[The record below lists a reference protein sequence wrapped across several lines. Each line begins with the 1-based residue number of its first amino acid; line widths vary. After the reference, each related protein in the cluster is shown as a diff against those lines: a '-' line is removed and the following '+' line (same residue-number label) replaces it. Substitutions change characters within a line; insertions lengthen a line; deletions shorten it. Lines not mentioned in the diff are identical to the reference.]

1 MADAHMPSSEC
12 WHLLLFIFLS
22 RAERDRLQPRHLLAG
37 IAMSEFNELQEAKGE
52 LQRRRK
58 ILQVL
63 ATKYDELLQSS
74 SPDSEEVLKARVSV
88 AEARVG
94 VAEAE
99 FDEAKAKL
107 RAAQA
112 KGAPEATAE
121 ARVGVAEARVGVA
134 EAKVGVA
141 EAKYDVAEAKGA
153 PEATAEA
160 RVGVAEAKVG
170 VAEAKYD
177 VAEAK
182 GSNPQKL
189 ERLQGEIVAKQAKY
203 DELEGQ
209 FSSFDWGDFSFV
221 DVHVHTL
228 GACVGERECV
238 CVGELD
244 CMPRRVCCVREFMSA
259 QSHA

>member
-1 MADAHMPSSEC
+1 
-12 WHLLLFIFLS
+12 
-22 RAERDRLQPRHLLAG
+22 
-37 IAMSEFNELQEAKGE
+37 MSEFNELQEAKGE
-52 LQRRRK
+52 LQRRRN
-58 ILQVL
+58 ILRVL
-63 ATKYDELLQSS
+63 VTKYDELLQSS
-74 SPDSEEVLKARVSV
+74 SPDSEEVLK
-88 AEARVG
+88 
-94 VAEAE
+94 
-99 FDEAKAKL
+99 
-107 RAAQA
+107 
-112 KGAPEATAE
+112 

-141 EAKYDVAEAKGA
+141 EAKGA
-153 PEATAEA
+153 PEAIAKA
-160 RVGVAEAKVG
+160 RVSVAEAKVG

-177 VAEAK
+177 VAEAQD
-182 GSNPQKL
+182 SNPQKL

-228 GACVGERECV
+228 GACVGERERV

>member
-1 MADAHMPSSEC
+1 MLASACVH
-12 WHLLLFIFLS
+12 FLS
-22 RAERDRLQPRHLLAG
+22 RAERDRLQPCHFLAG

-52 LQRRRK
+52 LQRRRN
-58 ILQVL
+58 ILRVL
-63 ATKYDELLQSS
+63 VTKYDELLQSS
-74 SPDSEEVLKARVSV
+74 SPDSEEVLK
-88 AEARVG
+88 
-94 VAEAE
+94 
-99 FDEAKAKL
+99 
-107 RAAQA
+107 
-112 KGAPEATAE
+112 

-228 GACVGERECV
+228 GACVGERESV

>member
-1 MADAHMPSSEC
+1 
-12 WHLLLFIFLS
+12 L
-22 RAERDRLQPRHLLAG
+22 
-37 IAMSEFNELQEAKGE
+37 
-52 LQRRRK
+52 
-58 ILQVL
+58 V
-63 ATKYDELLQSS
+63 TKYDELLQSS
-74 SPDSEEVLKARVSV
+74 SPDSEEVLK
-88 AEARVG
+88 
-94 VAEAE
+94 
-99 FDEAKAKL
+99 
-107 RAAQA
+107 
-112 KGAPEATAE
+112 

-182 GSNPQKL
+182 GAPEAIAKARVGVAEAKVGVAEAKYDVAEAKESNPQKL